1 MTWPKSYERY
11 SALGGIISVAL
22 GHDKMVEFRYNSL
35 RLQLGLP
42 DVPTADNIQSI
53 IRFAEAELM
62 DMLAHGKG
70 TQTQVNATSTPGK
83 DESKSGKK
91 GSDKPADS
99 GNGKEFCRVFDTEK
113 GCPRGGTCKWEH
125 LRLSVADKHCF
136 NCGVADTAHTI

>member
-1 MTWPKSYERY
+1 M
-11 SALGGIISVAL
+11 
-22 GHDKMVEFRYNSL
+22 
-35 RLQLGLP
+35 
-42 DVPTADNIQSI
+42 PTADNIQST

-136 NCGVADTAHTI
+136 NCGVADTAHTIKHCPHPPKPAQSHKGAKKEATKGDGKGR